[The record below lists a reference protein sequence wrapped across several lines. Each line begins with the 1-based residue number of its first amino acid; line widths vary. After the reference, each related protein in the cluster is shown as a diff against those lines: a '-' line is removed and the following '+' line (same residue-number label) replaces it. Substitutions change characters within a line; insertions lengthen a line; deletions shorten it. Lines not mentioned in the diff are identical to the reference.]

1 MFYILLLAGL
11 IAFSNSFP
19 LEDHSKPKIC
29 LENGAC
35 FTGSWYNTD
44 NGAKYASFQGIRYAM
59 EPSYSLR
66 FKRPLAFDPEANV
79 TYDVSHESKV
89 MCPQLKGGDFVGQ
102 EDCLML
108 NIYVPEK
115 FVNSPDKAN
124 VMVWI
129 HGGGLMQGSNNY
141 GR

>member
-1 MFYILLLAGL
+1 MFLVLFLAGL
-11 IAFSNSFP
+11 FVFCNGLPIE
-19 LEDHSKPKIC
+19 EDQPKIC

-35 FTGSWYNTD
+35 YTGSWYSAD
-44 NGAKYASFQGIRYAM
+44 GARFASFQGIRYAL

-66 FKRPLAFDPEANV
+66 FKRPLAFEPEANV
-79 TYDVSHESKV
+79 TYDVSQESKV
-89 MCPQLKGGDFVGQ
+89 MCPQLKGDQFVGQ

-115 FVNSPDKAN
+115 FVRNPSDKAN

-129 HGGGLMQGSNNY
+129 HGGGLIQGSNNY
-141 GR
+141 GW